1 MQSIIRFATNEIPEP
16 DSIPMEFQDILTV
29 GRKDAEIQLFG
40 YSWHMFTIEE
50 WERREIIK
58 RMSGYDPISKV
69 RLSRVDFLTQT
80 ITEVTRQ
87 SDNKK
92 FDFSTSDKKP
102 ILRNILLTLDSKV
115 VDELYE
121 AFSLIEEI
129 AQNEFESKYAKYR
142 DVLKNDFFGLPG
154 ESSGLSSLK
163 TPQTQDSKEFSETL
177 S

>member
-1 MQSIIRFATNEIPEP
+1 MQSIIRFAMNEIPEP
-16 DSIPMEFQDILTV
+16 ETIPMEFQDILKV

-40 YSWHMFTIEE
+40 YSWHMFTLEE
-50 WERREIIK
+50 WERREVIK
-58 RMSGYDPISKV
+58 RISGYDPLSKV

-92 FDFSTSDKKP
+92 FNFATSDTKP

-115 VDELYE
+115 IDELYE
-121 AFSLIEEI
+121 AFSLLEEV
-129 AQNEFESKYAKYR
+129 AQNEFERLYAKHR
-142 DVLKNDFFGLPG
+142 ETLRNDFFGLPG
-154 ESSGLSSLK
+154 ESLRPSSLE
-163 TPQTQDSKEFSETL
+163 TPLTQDLPKSSEVL